1 MSTFDIFNNNAQQNA
16 ANAQT
21 TSIARGLNDLTG
33 SYGQGRNALTTNYT
47 AGLQPFLQNYGT
59 ATQGVGALGNALG
72 LNGPQG
78 NAAATAA
85 FQNNPGYNFQL
96 QQGENAALANA
107 ARTGQLASGNTDIAL
122 NNYAQGVANQGWNQY
137 IQNLQPYLGASN
149 AAATG
154 IGGLYSG
161 LGNAL
166 NQNYSNLGNAQYGAA
181 TSIGNAQAN
190 ADLGALTGSANTLG
204 FGAGALGLGAN
215 NAGSNSTN
223 NNQPSV
229 ASSLFN
235 AFLASDERVKD
246 DIEKIGEL
254 YDGQNVYLYRY
265 KGDRTPRVGLM
276 AQEVERRYP
285 EAVAEFGGIKH
296 VDYGAATRYASRL
309 HDFLKAA

>member
-1 MSTFDIFNNNAQQNA
+1 MSTFDIFNNNAQNQA

-96 QQGENAALANA
+96 GQGENAVLANQ

-166 NQNYSNLGNAQYGAA
+166 NQNFSNLGNAQYGAA

-190 ADLGALTGSANTLG
+190 ADLGALSGSANTI
-204 FGAGALGLGAN
+204 GAGIGAGN
-215 NAGSNSTN
+215 LASNLFGS
-223 NNQPSV
+223 
-229 ASSLFN
+229 FM
-235 AFLASDERVKD
+235 ASDERVKD

-265 KGDRTPRVGLM
+265 KGDHTPRVGLM

-285 EAVAEFGGIKH
+285 EAVAEFDGIKH

-309 HDFLKAA
+309 HEFLKAA